1 MYVFF
6 DLDLGSKFIKTKW
19 PTTKKKDKWTKDT
32 LIDGR
37 YEPSQ
42 IVQVLEV
49 IAGCKNENVN
59 TLAEQFYGNTL
70 NLFFNNKS

>member
-1 MYVFF
+1 MF
-6 DLDLGSKFIKTKW
+6 LISNKGSKFIQTKW

-37 YEPSQ
+37 YEPAQ

-49 IAGCKNENVN
+49 IAGCKNENID
-59 TLAEQFYGNTL
+59 TLANQFHANTMS
-70 NLFFNNKS
+70 LFFNDE